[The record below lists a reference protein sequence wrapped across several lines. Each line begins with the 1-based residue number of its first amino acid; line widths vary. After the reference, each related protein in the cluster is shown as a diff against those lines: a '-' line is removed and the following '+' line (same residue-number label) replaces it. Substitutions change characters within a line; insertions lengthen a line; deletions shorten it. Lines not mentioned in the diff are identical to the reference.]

1 MKKVLGIVAG
11 IFLASS
17 MWAEDV
23 YAIFNAEAVKDANLN
38 LAASGIVSSI
48 LVDVDS
54 EVKQGDLLLTLFNQ
68 DVESQ
73 MQSTEQ
79 QYIFAKR
86 QYERYKR
93 SAGAVDRNT
102 LDRYFSEFKKL
113 EADFNYQRALLSNPR
128 SFSP

>member
-1 MKKVLGIVAG
+1 
-11 IFLASS
+11 

-79 QYIFAKR
+79 Q
-86 QYERYKR
+86 
-93 SAGAVDRNT
+93 
-102 LDRYFSEFKKL
+102 
-113 EADFNYQRALLSNPR
+113 
-128 SFSP
+128 